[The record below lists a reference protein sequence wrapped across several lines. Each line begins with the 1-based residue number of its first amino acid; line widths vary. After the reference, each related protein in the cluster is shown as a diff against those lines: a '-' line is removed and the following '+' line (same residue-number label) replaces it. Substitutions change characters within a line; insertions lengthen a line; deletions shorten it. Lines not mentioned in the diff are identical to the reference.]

1 MIGLLKAIPGIVSLL
16 NGVRRFL
23 ERHMHIKVGRQQE
36 RLKQHETDAEI
47 ARRMADAKRN
57 AATDADRLHDDD
69 GFRRD

>member
-1 MIGLLKAIPGIVSLL
+1 MGIFKALAGIVSLL
-16 NGVRRFL
+16 NWAGRFL
-23 ERHMHIKVGRQQE
+23 QERLHIKIGRQQE